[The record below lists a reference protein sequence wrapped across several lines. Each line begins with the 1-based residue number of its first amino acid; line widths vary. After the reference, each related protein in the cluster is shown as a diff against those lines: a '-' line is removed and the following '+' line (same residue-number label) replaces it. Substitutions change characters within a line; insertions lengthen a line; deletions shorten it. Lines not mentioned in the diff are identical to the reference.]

1 MSRIPRVGIV
11 TVTYNSAPVIQPFL
25 RCALAQSQVDFRL
38 YLIDNASADDTL
50 ARVDPAADPRIVLV
64 RNPTNR
70 GIAAGNNQGIH
81 LAHRDRCSH
90 VLLLNNDTEF
100 GPDLLAGL
108 LARMEAH
115 GCDLIAPKM
124 YFFDRPDRLWYA
136 GGGFLR
142 RHGYTSFSFGQG
154 EVDRGQ
160 FDAAREVAFC
170 PTCCTLI
177 RMSVFEAIGLMDERY
192 FVYWDDIDFLYRA
205 FRAGLVTR
213 YEPSLQLWHK
223 VSSLTGGKQSPF
235 SLYYGARNK
244 VYFLFKHRPIP
255 ECLLTNLANYLYL
268 AARTLAGAVPLS
280 QFRIRQ
286 RGFLDGFRM
295 AFALEGPPGFP
306 GARDRPRLEKP
317 DQA

>member
-1 MSRIPRVGIV
+1 MPRLPQVGIV
-11 TVTYNSAPVIQPFL
+11 TVTYNSGPVIEPFL
-25 RCALAQSQVDFRL
+25 RCALAQSHGAFTL
-38 YLIDNASADDTL
+38 YIIDNASTDDTL
-50 ARVDPAADPRIVLV
+50 DRIGSVADPRIVLV
-64 RNPTNR
+64 RNPRNR

-108 LARMEAH
+108 LERMEAH

-142 RHGYTSFSFGQG
+142 HHGYTTFSFGQG
-154 EVDRGQ
+154 DVDRGQ
-160 FDAAREVAFC
+160 FDTAREVEFC
-170 PTCCTLI
+170 PTCCTLV

-205 FRAGLVTR
+205 LRAGLVTR

-223 VSSLTGGKQSPF
+223 VSSLTGGKQSAF

-255 ECLLTNLANYLYL
+255 ESFLYNLANYLYL
-268 AARTLAGAVPLS
+268 AAQTLRGSVSLA

-286 RGFLDGFRM
+286 KGFLDGFRM
-295 AFALEGPPGFP
+295 AFSPGSPPARGAL
-306 GARDRPRLEKP
+306 DRPWLGES